1 MTSET
6 PLPVAILTDD
16 LTLEKQLAGSIGELQ
31 FKGHQWKDFNGGPD
45 ASKIADSIAL
55 HRYNAVCIGPD
66 VPEDLALEVGR
77 YLDQNHPDVGVVLLR
92 EATNDLWRKGAR
104 SGIRD
109 IVEPSEIDSELVPA
123 LLSAA
128 QRSAHLRAA
137 NAVTAPESDNKVIV
151 VLSPKGGS
159 GKTMFTTNLGMA
171 LTARASGPS
180 VIVDL
185 DCVFGDVASV
195 MGMVPEHTVG
205 ELAMIPTFDSTTLKV
220 YLTRHERSGLFVLAG
235 SGMPEEGEAV
245 TDEIAGRIIDLL
257 AIDFPHVIVDTASGL
272 DERAL
277 AAIDRATDLVFL
289 ASMDVASIRNLGK
302 EIDALDRLGFSDA
315 KRHFIL
321 NRADA
326 RVGLEVADVET
337 AVGLKV
343 DVALPSSRL
352 VPLAMNQGRILVLD
366 EPDCP
371 ISRELISFADRFLDA
386 DDQSSTAGRSSRFSL
401 WRR

>member
-1 MTSET
+1 MVET

-16 LTLEKQLAGSIGELQ
+16 IDLEAQLAGVVGALNFQ
-31 FKGHQWKDFNGGPD
+31 GHKWKQFNGGPN
-45 ASKIADSIAL
+45 AIHIAESIAA
-55 HRYNAVCIGPD
+55 HRYHAVCIGPD
-66 VPEDLALEVGR
+66 VPEDLAFEVGR
-77 YLDQNHPDVGVVLLR
+77 RLDQHHPDVGVVLLR
-92 EATNDLWRKGAR
+92 EATTDLWREGAR

-109 IVEPSEIDSELVPA
+109 IVEPSEIESDLIPA
-123 LLSAA
+123 VLSAA
-128 QRSAHLRAA
+128 QRSAQLRSAKK
-137 NAVTAPESDNKVIV
+137 VSTVETDNKVIV

-159 GKTMFTTNLGMA
+159 GKTMLTTNLGMA
-171 LTARASGPS
+171 LSADQSGQS
-180 VIVDL
+180 VIVDF

-195 MGMVPEHTVG
+195 MGMVPEHTIG
-205 ELAMIPTFDSTTLKV
+205 ELAMVPSFDSTTLKV

-245 TDEIAGRIIDLL
+245 TDEIAGRIVDLL
-257 AIDFPHVIVDTASGL
+257 TVDFAHVIVDTASGL

-277 AAIDRATDLVFL
+277 AAIERATDLVFL

-302 EIDALDRLGFSDA
+302 EIDALNRVGFTEA
-315 KRHFIL
+315 NRHFIL

-326 RVGLEVADVET
+326 RVGLEVGDVET

-352 VPLAMNQGRILVLD
+352 VPLSMNQGRTLVLD
-366 EPDCP
+366 DPDCP
-371 ISRELISFADRFLDA
+371 VSRELITFAERFLDV
-386 DDQSSTAGRSSRFSL
+386 DDDASTSTRSSRFSL